1 MRKSR
6 NIFAWLG
13 KKEEKTSLEH
23 TRQHI
28 AKVMVTVEKLND
40 AICALEK
47 GDIPEKDKAI
57 EEVKVAE
64 HEGDILRRQM
74 MAELSEGLLLPLDRE
89 DLMRFVK
96 RLDNIADS
104 AKSATRL
111 LEFCKT
117 NLPVELIRKL
127 REDSNLIVEEMEKMN
142 EAMDSLIKNDIEE
155 TLSRCSAVEELEEKA
170 DDKRRELLEILFA
183 ADLPANQL
191 ILFFEIIETV
201 ESVSDRIED
210 ADDLIRI
217 LAVKSK

>member
-13 KKEEKTSLEH
+13 KREEKTALEH
-23 TRQHI
+23 SRKHI

-47 GDIPEKDKAI
+47 GNIPEKDKAI
-57 EEVKVAE
+57 ESVKIAE
-64 HEGDILRRQM
+64 HEGDTLRRQM
-74 MAELSEGLLLPLDRE
+74 MTELSEGLLLPLDRE

-104 AKSATRL
+104 AKSAVRL

-117 NLPVELIRKL
+117 NLPAELIRKL
-127 REDSNLIVEEMEKMN
+127 REDSDLTVEEMEKMN
-142 EAMDSLIKNDIEE
+142 EAIEALIKSDAKE
-155 TLSRCSAVEELEEKA
+155 TLSRCSAVEELEERA
-170 DDKRRELLEILFA
+170 DDKRRELLEILFGA
-183 ADLPANQL
+183 ELPANQL
-191 ILFFEIIETV
+191 LLFFRIIETV

-210 ADDLIRI
+210 AADLIRI